1 MRHRNFGKKLGRN
14 HNQRKA
20 LFKNLALSL
29 FTYGAIETTEAR
41 VKAVRPLVEKMC
53 RLALVGDLSARR
65 ELFTYFQNQA
75 TVNLL
80 CSRMTDVF
88 AGHQNSFVTTQKITR
103 RQGDDALIIKISL
116 VKPFNLKLEKTVD
129 KKETKKETVK
139 KVVASKPK
147 AKAKPNTK

>member
-41 VKAVRPLVEKMC
+41 VKAVSPLVEKMC
-53 RLALVGDLSARR
+53 RLAVVGDLNARR
-65 ELFTYFQNQA
+65 ELFTYFQNQS
-75 TVNLL
+75 TVNLI
-80 CSRMTDVF
+80 CTRMKETFPD
-88 AGHQNSFVTTQKITR
+88 HQKSFLVTQKIAR
-103 RQGDDALIIKISL
+103 RQGDDALIVKISL

-129 KKETKKETVK
+129 KKEPKKETVK